1 MKQTNKNHYPTE
13 TPQNFPVV
21 GIGASAGG
29 LDAFKKLVREI
40 PVDSGMAYVIV
51 QHLSPD
57 HDSNLTEILSQSTD
71 IPVHEIIN
79 DINLAPDHIYIIPE
93 NSIVTTHD
101 GVLKLSPRDRHA
113 KRSMPIDIFFNSLAE
128 VHKSFAV
135 GVVLSGTAFDGT
147 NGLKQIKEVGG
158 ATIAQDPES
167 AIFKGMPQ
175 SVIDA
180 DAADYILS
188 PERIPSQLIH
198 IRDSYV
204 ANHAYIEEELI
215 PKDEEDILKQ
225 IIKLIYLRT
234 GNDFNHYKQP
244 TIRRRIARRMVI
256 TKKEELV
263 DYFNL
268 LRNDKNEQD
277 ALFNDMLIPVSY
289 FFRDQKIFESL
300 SEDIFP
306 KLLQNVTNKNLRV
319 WVAGCSTGEEAYSLA
334 ISIHEF
340 LSQKGREDIRV
351 QIFASDISEKV
362 ITKARTAVYTPQDLQ
377 NVSEIRLNNYFTKVD
392 GNFHINKVVRDMC
405 VFAVHNFIKDPP
417 FAKMDL
423 VTCRNVLIYL
433 DTFLQNKALATFHYA
448 LKDKGLLFLG
458 KSETAA
464 SATNL
469 FEPIAKYEKIYI
481 RKFAPGRYVPQSF
494 KPVNPLLEKAIPI
507 ESKNTND
514 TDFRKIASDIIFSKY
529 TPAAVIVNDH
539 QDIIHFHGDT
549 SPFLLPSPGKPNFNV
564 LKMAREG
571 IEFELRNLLLKMKN
585 ERQKTIKENIVVK
598 DQQYL
603 ASIEIVPLEN
613 ADNHLLVLFKKT
625 TLPIAEKSAD
635 NGIRADQQRIKD
647 LERELS
653 QLREDIKRVT
663 EEQQT
668 AYEELQTTNEELLSS
683 SEELQALNEE
693 LETSTE
699 ELQSNNEELVC
710 VNDELMDR
718 QDQLMALRHYSDS
731 IVKTIREPLIVLD
744 KSLRIKSVNPA
755 FYKYFRTTE
764 QETEGR
770 SLFEIGNRQ
779 WDTPELRSLL
789 EKVLT
794 ERSNIVDY
802 NLTATFPGIG
812 QRTLLLNAARVLDA
826 KPYDLMLLAIE
837 DVTEV
842 SKAYKV
848 ITDKNNQL
856 ELYNEQLK
864 SFSWNASHDLQEPLR
879 KIHMFGKLLLEEEK
893 QLTEKGRHNL
903 QRITKSAANMQQLIE
918 DLMGY
923 TSTITIEKD
932 FKVID
937 LNTLVKKAITGIKD
951 LIKETGAV
959 IKVESLPHT
968 AEVLPHQFQQLF
980 TNLFVN
986 SIKYAKE
993 EQPAIIKIKDG
1004 MALSSEI
1011 VDLGGNP
1018 ELKYI
1023 KITVSDNGIGFNPD
1037 NAERIFDAF
1046 FRLHSKDK
1054 YRGSGLGLTLSRKI
1068 MENHHGFIKAES
1080 KEDEGT
1086 TIHIYLPDI
1095 VAKKTR

>member
-1 MKQTNKNHYPTE
+1 MKQTTQKHYPRE
-13 TPQNFPVV
+13 TSQNFPVV

-29 LDAFKKLVREI
+29 LDAFKKILKEI

-57 HDSNLTEILSQSTD
+57 HDSNLTEILAQITA

-79 DINLAPDHIYIIPE
+79 DINLAPDNIYIIPE
-93 NSIVTTHD
+93 NSILTTQD
-101 GVLKLSPRDRHA
+101 GVLKLAPRDRYS
-113 KRSMPIDIFFNSLAE
+113 KRSMPIDIFFKSLAE
-128 VHKSFAV
+128 VHKSFSI

-147 NGLKQIKEVGG
+147 NGLKEIKEVGG
-158 ATIAQDPES
+158 VTIAQDPES
-167 AIFKGMPQ
+167 ALFKGMPQ

-180 DAADYILS
+180 DAADYILA
-188 PERIPSQLIH
+188 PEKIPSQLLH
-198 IRDSYV
+198 IRNSYV
-204 ANHAYIEEELI
+204 ANHAYVEEEQI

-268 LRNDKNEQD
+268 VRNDKTEQD

-306 KLLQNVTNKNLRV
+306 QLIQNVANKNLRV

-334 ISIHEF
+334 ISIYEY
-340 LSQKGREDIRV
+340 LSEKGREDIRV

-362 ITKARTAVYTPQDLQ
+362 ITKARAAVYTPQDLQ
-377 NVSEIRLNNYFTKVD
+377 NVSEVRLHNYFTKTD
-392 GNFHINKVVRDMC
+392 GNYHISKVIRDMC

-433 DTFLQNKALATFHYA
+433 DAFLQNKALATFHYA
-448 LKDKGLLFLG
+448 LKDKGFLFLG

-469 FEPIAKYEKIYI
+469 FEPVAKHEKIYV

-494 KPVNPLLEKAIPI
+494 KPANPLLEKIVPV
-507 ESKNTND
+507 ENKNPYE
-514 TDFRKIASDIIFSKY
+514 TDFRKMASDIIFSHY
-529 TPAAVIVNDH
+529 TPAAVIINDH

-571 IEFELRNLLLKMKN
+571 IAFELRNLLLKVKN
-585 ERQKTIKENIVVK
+585 DREKIIKENITVK
-598 DQQYL
+598 NQNYL
-603 ASIEIVPLEN
+603 ATIEVVPLDN
-613 ADNHLLVLFKKT
+613 ADNHLLVLFNKVSIPT
-625 TLPIAEKSAD
+625 PDKSA
-635 NGIRADQQRIKD
+635 NKGIDADQQRIKD
-647 LERELS
+647 LERELA

-718 QDQLMALRHYSDS
+718 QDQLMSLRHYSDS
-731 IVKTIREPLIVLD
+731 IVRTIREPLIVLD

-764 QETEGR
+764 LETEGR
-770 SLFEIGNRQ
+770 SLFELGNKQ
-779 WDTPELRSLL
+779 WDVPELRALL
-789 EKVLT
+789 EKVLP
-794 ERSNIVDY
+794 EKSNIVDY
-802 NLTATFPGIG
+802 KITAVFPGIG
-812 QRTLLLNAARVLDA
+812 ERIILLNAARVLDA
-826 KPYDLMLLAIE
+826 KPNELILLAVE

-842 SKAYKV
+842 SLAYKV
-848 ITDKNNQL
+848 ITDKNNEL

-864 SFSWNASHDLQEPLR
+864 SFSWAASHDLQEPLR
-879 KIHMFGKLLLEEEK
+879 KIYMFSKLILEEEK
-893 QLTEKGRHNL
+893 NLTEKGQYNL
-903 QRITKSAANMQQLIE
+903 ERITRSVANMQQLID

-923 TSTITIEKD
+923 TSTIAIEKN
-932 FKVID
+932 FKVTD
-937 LNTLVKKAITGIKD
+937 LNTLVKKTITGIKE
-951 LIKETGAV
+951 LIKETGTEIV
-959 IKVESLPHT
+959 VTSLPHT
-968 AEVLPHQFQQLF
+968 VSVLPQQFQQLF
-980 TNLFVN
+980 TNLIVN
-986 SIKYAKE
+986 SIRYAKE
-993 EQPAIIKIKDG
+993 DQSPHIKIQEDVVTKE
-1004 MALSSEI
+1004 EI
-1011 VDLGGNP
+1011 IALGGDP
-1018 ELKYI
+1018 DIKYF
-1023 KITVSDNGIGFNPD
+1023 KILVSDNGIGFNQAS
-1037 NAERIFDAF
+1037 AERIFDAF

-1054 YRGSGLGLTLSRKI
+1054 YRGSGLGLTLCRKI
-1068 MENHHGFIKAES
+1068 MENHNGFIKAES
-1080 KEDEGT
+1080 KENEGT
-1086 TIHIYLPDI
+1086 VMHIYLPDI
-1095 VAKKTR
+1095 KTKTK